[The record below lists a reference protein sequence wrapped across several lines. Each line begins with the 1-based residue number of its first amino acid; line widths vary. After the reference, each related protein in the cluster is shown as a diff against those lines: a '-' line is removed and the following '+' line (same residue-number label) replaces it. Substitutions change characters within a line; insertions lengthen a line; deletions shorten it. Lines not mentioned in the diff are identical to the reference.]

1 MMENLF
7 ILLANGSLR
16 SQGDVE
22 KREYVT
28 KYLLLVQ
35 MDEYEA

>member
-1 MMENLF
+1 MENLF
-7 ILLANGSLR
+7 ILLANDSR
-16 SQGDVE
+16 RAQDDVE
-22 KREYVT
+22 KREYAT